1 MGAAE
6 TLAGFF
12 QAENDR
18 DWETYRTFLHADVVW
33 HLHAEH
39 ERGVIQGLEEY
50 LRAIQDAYHD
60 SSTRFR
66 VEEMYESA
74 RGEQV
79 AVLLIDD
86 GGKRSFEV
94 FDFED
99 GRIRCEHEFL
109 LGKH

>member
-6 TLAGFF
+6 TLASFF

-39 ERGVIQGLEEY
+39 ERVIQGIEEY
-50 LRAIQDAYHD
+50 LRVMQDAYRD
-60 SSTRFR
+60 SNTRFR
-66 VEEMYESA
+66 VEEMHESA
-74 RGEQV
+74 RGERI

-86 GGKRSFEV
+86 DGARSFEV

-99 GRIRCEHEFL
+99 GRIRGEHEFL
-109 LGKH
+109 LG

>member
-6 TLAGFF
+6 TLASFF

-39 ERGVIQGLEEY
+39 ERVIQGIEEY
-50 LRAIQDAYHD
+50 LRVIQDAYRD
-60 SSTRFR
+60 SNTQFH
-66 VEEMYESA
+66 VEEMHESA
-74 RGEQV
+74 HRERIV
-79 AVLLIDD
+79 VLLIDD
-86 GGKRSFEV
+86 NGARSFEV

-109 LGKH
+109 LG

>member
-6 TLAGFF
+6 TLASFF

-39 ERGVIQGLEEY
+39 EQVIQGVEEY
-50 LRAIQDAYHD
+50 LRVIRDAYHD
-60 SSTRFR
+60 SNTRFR
-66 VEEMYESA
+66 VEEMHKSA
-74 RGEQV
+74 RGERV

-86 GGKRSFEV
+86 DGRRSFEV

-109 LGKH
+109 LG

>member
-6 TLAGFF
+6 TLASFF

-18 DWETYRTFLHADVVW
+18 DWKSYRTFLHADVIW

-39 ERGVIQGLEEY
+39 ETVIQGVEEY
-50 LRAIQDAYHD
+50 LRAIQDAYRN

-66 VEEMYESA
+66 VGEMHESA
-74 RGEQV
+74 RGERI
-79 AVLLIDD
+79 AVMLIDD
-86 GGKRSFEV
+86 DGRRSFEV

-109 LGKH
+109 LG

>member
-1 MGAAE
+1 M
-6 TLAGFF
+6 
-12 QAENDR
+12 R
-18 DWETYRTFLHADVVW
+18 
-33 HLHAEH
+33 
-39 ERGVIQGLEEY
+39 VIQGIEEY
-50 LRAIQDAYHD
+50 LRAIQAAYHD

-74 RGEQV
+74 RGERV

-86 GGKRSFEV
+86 DGKRSFEV

>member
-6 TLAGFF
+6 TLASFF

-39 ERGVIQGLEEY
+39 ERVIQGVEEY
-50 LRAIQDAYHD
+50 LRAIRDAYRD
-60 SSTRFR
+60 SSTQFH
-66 VEEMYESA
+66 VEEMHESA
-74 RGEQV
+74 RGERI
-79 AVLLIDD
+79 AVLLVDD
-86 GGKRSFEV
+86 NGARSFEV

-99 GRIRCEHEFL
+99 GRIRREHEFL
-109 LGKH
+109 LG